1 MNKTSLDLNDLANA
15 PGIEIGNPLLSTS
28 LQWKV
33 RHFAELASNSG
44 LYVAD

>member
-1 MNKTSLDLNDLANA
+1 MNKTLLDLNDLANA
-15 PGIEIGNPLLSTS
+15 PGIEIGNALLSRS

-33 RHFAELASNSG
+33 RRFVELASNSG